1 MMYMIVFQLRSEDE
15 VVSER
20 VAAALKSMG
29 DWSNRLEGMWL
40 LQPNRTMSASQIRD
54 HLKQFMGD
62 QDAVF
67 VARISSNWAG
77 RNMGKGF
84 PEWVARRDFGQLKN
98 P

>member
-1 MMYMIVFQLRSEDE
+1 
-15 VVSER
+15 
-20 VAAALKSMG
+20 
-29 DWSNRLEGMWL
+29 
-40 LQPNRTMSASQIRD
+40 MSASQIRD
-54 HLKQFMGD
+54 HLKQFMGN